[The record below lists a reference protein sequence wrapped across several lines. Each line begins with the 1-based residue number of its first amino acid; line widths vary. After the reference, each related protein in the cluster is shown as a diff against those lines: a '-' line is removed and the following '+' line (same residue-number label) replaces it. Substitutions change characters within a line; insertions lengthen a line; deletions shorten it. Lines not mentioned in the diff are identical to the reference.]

1 MSIFGGPTKG
11 QNAVVRLREE
21 LGPILLKNEGEFN
34 RLKIQVNN
42 LKTRVDN
49 LQYWYGL
56 HNGSIGKLEKNVIDL
71 NAYRQRQRRGGDE
84 APPEAG
90 TEGGRK
96 RKRKTKRRKKRTRRR
111 RRKKR
116 TKRRR

>member
-21 LGPILLKNEGEFN
+21 LRPILLKNEGEFN
-34 RLKIQVNN
+34 RLK
-42 LKTRVDN
+42 TRVDN
-49 LQYWYGL
+49 LQYWYGQQ
-56 HNGSIGKLEKNVIDL
+56 NGSIGKLEKIVIDL
-71 NAYRQRQRRGGDE
+71 NAYRERQRRGGDE